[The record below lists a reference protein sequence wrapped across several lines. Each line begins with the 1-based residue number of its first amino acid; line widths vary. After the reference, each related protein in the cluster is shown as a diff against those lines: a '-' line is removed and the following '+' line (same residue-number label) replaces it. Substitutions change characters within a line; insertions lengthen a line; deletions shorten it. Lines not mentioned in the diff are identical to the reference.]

1 MKVYLDNG
9 ATTRCDEKVIER
21 MKKIYLKNY
30 GNPSSL
36 HSLGRDAKKEVD
48 RARKEFA
55 NYLKI
60 SEEEI
65 IFVASGSEA
74 DNLAIKGLS
83 LAYPEKKHIITSKI
97 EHPAILRTCE
107 DLERNG
113 YEITYLDVN
122 KEGLIDIKKLKELL
136 RTDTLVVSIMHA
148 NNEIGTIND
157 IESISKICREK
168 NVFFHT
174 DAVQSLGKVKLNLGN
189 IDLASFSA
197 HKIHGPKGVGALYIK
212 KGIRLK
218 SIIKGGGQERG
229 LRAGTENVPGIVG
242 FAEALTSLSEKEIER
257 ITELRDYFIE
267 RVMKEIKEV
276 HLNGPLKERLCNSAS
291 ISFHYVEGEGLLY
304 HLDAKGIAVSTG
316 SACSSKS
323 LQVSHVLRAIGLK
336 HEIAHGT
343 IRFTFS
349 KYNTKKEID
358 YVIDSLKEIVTN
370 LRKMSPLYPEEK

>member
-9 ATTRCDEKVIER
+9 ATTRCDERVLSR

-36 HSLGRDAKKEVD
+36 HSFGRDAKEELEK
-48 RARKEFA
+48 ARKEFA
-55 NYLKI
+55 NYLNV
-60 SEEEI
+60 SEDEI
-65 IFVASGSEA
+65 IFLASGSEA
-74 DNLAIKGLS
+74 DNLAIKGLAK
-83 LAYPEKKHIITSKI
+83 AYPDKKHIITSKI
-97 EHPAILRTCE
+97 EHPAILKTCE
-107 DLERNG
+107 DLEKGG

-122 KEGLIDIKKLKELL
+122 KEGFININRIRESL
-136 RTDTLVVSIMHA
+136 RNDTLVVSVMHA

-157 IESISKICREK
+157 IEGIGKLCKEKKI
-168 NVFFHT
+168 FFHT
-174 DAVQSLGKVKLNLGN
+174 DAVQSLGKVKLNLEN

-197 HKIHGPKGVGALYIK
+197 HKIHGPKGVGALYVK

-218 SIIKGGGQERG
+218 ALINGGGQEKE

-242 FAEALTSLSEKEIER
+242 FAEALKSLSENEIKH
-257 ITELRDYFIE
+257 ISELRDYFID
-267 RVMKEIKEV
+267 RIMNEIKDV
-276 HLNGPLKERLCNSAS
+276 HLNGPKKERLCNNAS

-323 LQVSHVLRAIGLK
+323 LQISHVLRAIGLK

-349 KYNTKKEID
+349 KYNTKKEVD
-358 YVIDSLKEIVTN
+358 YVVASLNEIVTN
-370 LRKMSPLYPEEK
+370 LRKMSPLCPKEE